1 MTLSKQNHKDYK
13 LDNYLAISGASTLV
27 KDRNLEESTIPIALK
42 SFLERNLQIKELHL
56 HLDNDKAGY
65 DTTRKIIFHLQDQ
78 YNIFDDSPRHAKDI
92 NLILQNQVKKR
103 KYNLER

>member
-1 MTLSKQNHKDYK
+1 MQLYDGDWS
-13 LDNYLAISGASTLV
+13 DN
-27 KDRNLEESTIPIALK
+27 
-42 SFLERNLQIKELHL
+42 
-56 HLDNDKAGY
+56 NDKVWQTMKAKGISQY
-65 DTTRKIIFHLQDQ
+65 DQ